1 MKGWD
6 NGKLVVKRWQDNP
19 ESEVSHTDMPHGD
32 GDLEAVVS
40 VDIDGGHS
48 SAVVPGR
55 QVKDDFVALGVHG
68 SVDIVD
74 HWCSVAQV

>member
-1 MKGWD
+1 
-6 NGKLVVKRWQDNP
+6 
-19 ESEVSHTDMPHGD
+19 MPHGD

-74 HWCSVAQV
+74 HWYSVAQV